1 MLFDHHSNTS
11 LITRSIIM
19 KPSVILSLLVFGA
32 LILATKPSVLPLE
45 AQENNDDLE
54 HPTDG
59 IEPEAAQIHVREKRF
74 LPFLPLLPWLLSIN
88 MTEMAILRAQKFAK
102 EKFIENW
109 QTQLYLDSLKNRTKE
124 ETGSLHREERS
135 LDITW
140 PMLFLGDAVGEISPA
155 ESH

>member
-11 LITRSIIM
+11 LTTRSIIM

-32 LILATKPSVLPLE
+32 LILAIKPSVLPLE
-45 AQENNDDLE
+45 EDDDNLE
-54 HPTDG
+54 HPTGG
-59 IEPEAAQIHVREKRF
+59 IEPEATQIQVREKRF
-74 LPFLPLLPWLLSIN
+74 LPLIPLLPWILSIN

-109 QTQLYLDSLKNRTKE
+109 QTQLYLDSLKNRTKK

>member
-45 AQENNDDLE
+45 AQEDDLE
-54 HPTDG
+54 HPTGG
-59 IEPEAAQIHVREKRF
+59 IEPEATQVHVREKRF
-74 LPFLPLLPWLLSIN
+74 LPFLPLLPWLLSVN
-88 MTEMAILRAQKFAK
+88 MTEIAIYRAQKFAK

-135 LDITW
+135 LDVTW
-140 PMLFLGDAVGEISPA
+140 PMLFLGDAVGEIRPA

>member
-1 MLFDHHSNTS
+1 
-11 LITRSIIM
+11 M

-45 AQENNDDLE
+45 AQEDDKLE
-54 HPTDG
+54 HPTGG
-59 IEPEAAQIHVREKRF
+59 IEPEATQIQVREKRF
-74 LPFLPLLPWLLSIN
+74 LPLIPLLPWILSIN

-109 QTQLYLDSLKNRTKE
+109 QNQLYLDSLKNRTKE
-124 ETGSLHREERS
+124 KTGSLHREERS

>member
-1 MLFDHHSNTS
+1 MLFDHHSNTN
-11 LITRSIIM
+11 LTTRSIIM
-19 KPSVILSLLVFGA
+19 KTSVILSLLVFGA
-32 LILATKPSVLPLE
+32 LILAIKPSVLPLE
-45 AQENNDDLE
+45 VQEDDNLE
-54 HPTDG
+54 HPTGG
-59 IEPEAAQIHVREKRF
+59 IEPEATQAHVREKRF

>member
-11 LITRSIIM
+11 LTTRSIIM

-32 LILATKPSVLPLE
+32 LILAIKPSVLPLE
-45 AQENNDDLE
+45 EDDDDLE
-54 HPTDG
+54 HPTGG
-59 IEPEAAQIHVREKRF
+59 IEPEATQAHVREKRF
-74 LPFLPLLPWLLSIN
+74 LPFLPLLPWILSIN

-140 PMLFLGDAVGEISPA
+140 PMLFLGDAVGEISPD

>member
-1 MLFDHHSNTS
+1 MLFDHHSNTN
-11 LITRSIIM
+11 LTTRSIIM

-45 AQENNDDLE
+45 AQEDDKLE
-54 HPTDG
+54 HPTGG
-59 IEPEAAQIHVREKRF
+59 IEPEATQIQVREKRF
-74 LPFLPLLPWLLSIN
+74 LPLIPLLPWILSIN

-124 ETGSLHREERS
+124 ETGSLHR
-135 LDITW
+135 
-140 PMLFLGDAVGEISPA
+140 
-155 ESH
+155 

>member
-1 MLFDHHSNTS
+1 
-11 LITRSIIM
+11 M

-45 AQENNDDLE
+45 AQEDDDNLE
-54 HPTDG
+54 HPTGG
-59 IEPEAAQIHVREKRF
+59 IEPEATQAHVREKRF

-88 MTEMAILRAQKFAK
+88 MTEIAILRAQKFAK

-124 ETGSLHREERS
+124 ETGSLHR
-135 LDITW
+135 
-140 PMLFLGDAVGEISPA
+140 
-155 ESH
+155 

>member
-19 KPSVILSLLVFGA
+19 KPSVILSLVVFGA
-32 LILATKPSVLPLE
+32 LILAIKPSVLPLE
-45 AQENNDDLE
+45 EDDDNLE
-54 HPTDG
+54 HPTGG
-59 IEPEAAQIHVREKRF
+59 IEPEATQIQVREKRF
-74 LPFLPLLPWLLSIN
+74 LPLIPLLPWILSIN

-109 QTQLYLDSLKNRTKE
+109 QTQLYLDSLKNRTKK